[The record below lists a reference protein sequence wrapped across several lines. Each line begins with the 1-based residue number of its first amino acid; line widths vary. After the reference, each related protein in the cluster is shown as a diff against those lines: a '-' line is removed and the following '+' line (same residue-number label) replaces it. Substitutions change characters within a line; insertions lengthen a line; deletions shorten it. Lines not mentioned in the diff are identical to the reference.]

1 MLIMIIVL
9 ALIVVGGAYGIGR
22 GSGGGG
28 PSGPPFVVWTHPSI
42 GPSGHHV
49 AVAWVSDPFGSP
61 LSDTNVIFSDEAVPP
76 AVQLGTVATNADG
89 FARLDVGNRTLVFV
103 QARTGNAEV
112 GTSVSIRDPVDNF
125 TVEMHQDDL
134 DNDGRFNDVGLHVLT
149 RAGQPP
155 VARIYLNQTYVT
167 AADARGYGRV
177 TLPPGSSNLTVEVAG
192 ENWTR
197 QAFAFESQRGGP
209 AFASGPDFVLLIMA
223 FLFATFVIPLF
234 AIVVTFDSVSKERVQ
249 GTIDLLLSRP
259 ASRIGVLLG
268 KFLGTFVAVAL
279 PVTLVNLAGVG
290 VLTAVSGKAP
300 TGSFVLAFL
309 GLSLLLIAFYIP
321 IQLTFSTLA
330 KTSGTAILFGL
341 LVWLAFNILYP
352 VITLVLSSLLFPN
365 NFQAQFRFAQ
375 YAGLGNPSSIYQQLV
390 TFAAPESL
398 RFSFGSGTILSLSL
412 VAAAGVVWFVGT
424 LALALWIFNRKAAD

>member
-1 MLIMIIVL
+1 
-9 ALIVVGGAYGIGR
+9 
-22 GSGGGG
+22 
-28 PSGPPFVVWTHPSI
+28 
-42 GPSGHHV
+42 
-49 AVAWVSDPFGSP
+49 
-61 LSDTNVIFSDEAVPP
+61 
-76 AVQLGTVATNADG
+76 
-89 FARLDVGNRTLVFV
+89 
-103 QARTGNAEV
+103 
-112 GTSVSIRDPVDNF
+112 
-125 TVEMHQDDL
+125 
-134 DNDGRFNDVGLHVLT
+134 
-149 RAGQPP
+149 
-155 VARIYLNQTYVT
+155 
-167 AADARGYGRV
+167 
-177 TLPPGSSNLTVEVAG
+177 
-192 ENWTR
+192 
-197 QAFAFESQRGGP
+197 
-209 AFASGPDFVLLIMA
+209 MA

-234 AIVVTFDSVSKERVQ
+234 AIVVTFDAVSKERVQ

-259 ASRIGVLLG
+259 ASRIGVLFG